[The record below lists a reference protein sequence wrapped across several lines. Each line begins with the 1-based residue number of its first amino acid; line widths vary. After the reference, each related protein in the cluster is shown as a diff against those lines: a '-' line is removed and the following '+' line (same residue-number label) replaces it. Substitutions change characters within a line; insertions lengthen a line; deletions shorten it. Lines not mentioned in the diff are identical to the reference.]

1 MDQHLTQLVPGGEDG
16 GAQARVVMRVCEGGE
31 TVLQPAVSQVQNH
44 QAATDSQQQ
53 QEEDRDHHRRC
64 VTRVA
69 LSVGSVATCWTGG
82 QGQREATFYFQL
94 FLQLVCQTV
103 PAVCWLYNRS
113 AGSPHS

>member
-94 FLQLVCQTV
+94 LQLVCQTV